1 MMIREATNND
11 LNRIVEITNACGKH
25 MISQN
30 IFQWNEEYP
39 NLEVFKKDL
48 ENQSLYVIELES
60 KIVGCVCISEKMDA
74 VYKEVKWLTPDSK
87 NMYVHRLAIDPKFQG
102 KGLAIKLMSYAEN
115 LAKTKDF
122 KSMRLDTFS
131 KNPKN
136 NKFYNLQGY
145 KKLGKIFYRSQSDM
159 PFHCYE
165 KII

>member
-1 MMIREATNND
+1 MIREATNND

-30 IFQWNEEYP
+30 IFQWNKEYP

-102 KGLAIKLMSYAEN
+102 KGLAIKLMSYAED

>member
-74 VYKEVKWLTPDSK
+74 VYKEVKWLTPDSN

-102 KGLAIKLMSYAEN
+102 KGLAIKLMSYAED

>member
-1 MMIREATNND
+1 MIREATNND

-30 IFQWNEEYP
+30 IFQWNEDYP

-102 KGLAIKLMSYAEN
+102 KGLAIKLMSYAED

>member
-1 MMIREATNND
+1 MMIREATSND

-102 KGLAIKLMSYAEN
+102 KGLAIKLMSYAED

>member
-1 MMIREATNND
+1 MIREATNND

-39 NLEVFKKDL
+39 NLDVFKKDL

-102 KGLAIKLMSYAEN
+102 KGLAIKLMSYAED

>member
-102 KGLAIKLMSYAEN
+102 KGLAIKLMSYAED

>member
-1 MMIREATNND
+1 MIREATNND

-74 VYKEVKWLTPDSK
+74 VYKEVKWLTPDSN

-102 KGLAIKLMSYAEN
+102 KGLAIKLMSYAED

>member
-30 IFQWNEEYP
+30 IFQWNKDYP

-102 KGLAIKLMSYAEN
+102 KGLAIKLMSYAED

>member
-1 MMIREATNND
+1 MIREATNND

-102 KGLAIKLMSYAEN
+102 KGLAIKLMSYAED

>member
-1 MMIREATNND
+1 MMIREATSND

-74 VYKEVKWLTPDSK
+74 VYKEVKWLTPDSN

-102 KGLAIKLMSYAEN
+102 KGLAIKLMSYAED

>member
-1 MMIREATNND
+1 MIREATSND

-60 KIVGCVCISEKMDA
+60 KIVGCVCISEKMDT
-74 VYKEVKWLTPDSK
+74 VYKKVKWLTTDSR
-87 NMYVHRLAIDPKFQG
+87 NMYVHRLAIDPKYQG
-102 KGLAIKLMSYAEN
+102 KGLAIKLMSYAED

>member
-1 MMIREATNND
+1 MMIREATIDD

-30 IFQWNEEYP
+30 IFQWNEDYP
-39 NLEVFKKDL
+39 NIEVFKKDI
-48 ENQSLYVIELES
+48 EKQSLYVIELES

-74 VYKEVKWLTPDSK
+74 VYKKVKWLTPDTK
-87 NMYVHRLAIDPKFQG
+87 NMYVHRLAIDPKYQG
-102 KGLAIKLMSYAEN
+102 KGLAIKLMSYAED

-122 KSMRLDTFS
+122 KSIRLDTFS

>member
-1 MMIREATNND
+1 MIREATSND

-102 KGLAIKLMSYAEN
+102 KGLAIKLMSYAED

>member
-30 IFQWNEEYP
+30 IFQWNKEYP

-102 KGLAIKLMSYAEN
+102 KGLAIKLMSYAED

>member
-1 MMIREATNND
+1 MIREATSND

-30 IFQWNEEYP
+30 IFQWNEDYP

-102 KGLAIKLMSYAEN
+102 KGLAIKLMSYAED